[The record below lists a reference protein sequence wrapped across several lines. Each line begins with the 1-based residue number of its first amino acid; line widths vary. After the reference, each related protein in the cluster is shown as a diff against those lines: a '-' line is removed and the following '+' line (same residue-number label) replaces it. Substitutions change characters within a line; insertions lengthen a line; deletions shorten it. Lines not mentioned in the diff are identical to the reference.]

1 VIPGQV
7 AVVTD
12 SSACLRPGDENCA
25 ALIVPLRVLAGGAA
39 ADDAP
44 GPLPDLIADELRR
57 GERLS
62 TARPSPQRF
71 TAVYAAAAA
80 RGAVEIVSVHLSGEL
95 SSAIGSARLAA
106 ATAPVPVRVVDS
118 RSIGAGLGLV
128 VATAVLAAAAGQPA
142 AEVEQAAISQAARLG
157 SFFALDSQDQLRD
170 GGRLSQPGG
179 PRPGQY
185 SGYRPALG
193 PAPGPDERRGGAGG
207 RARGGGSGAG
217 SMLRSRPILAIRD
230 GRIIAAERVR
240 TRAAAAERLTEL
252 AAGFAVGRPCQ
263 VAVQHLDNEA
273 GAAALRRQL
282 IAAIPAAARICLVEA
297 GTAIR
302 AHTGP
307 GLLGVAVALMT

>member
-1 VIPGQV
+1 MPGQV

-12 SSACLRPGDENCA
+12 SSACLRPQDESCA
-25 ALIVPLRVLAGGAA
+25 ALVVPLRILAGGAA

-44 GPLPDLIADELRR
+44 GPLPDPIADELRR

-80 RGAVEIVSVHLSGEL
+80 RGAPEIVSVHLSGEL

-118 RSIGAGLGLV
+118 RSIGAGLGLI

-142 AEVEQAAISQAARLG
+142 TEVERAAIRQAARLG

-170 GGRLSQPGG
+170 GGRLVQPGG
-179 PRPGQY
+179 PRPGQH
-185 SGYRPALG
+185 SGYRPGPG
-193 PAPGPDERRGGAGG
+193 PAAGRGSGA
-207 RARGGGSGAG
+207 ASGAG

-240 TRAAAAERLTEL
+240 TRAAASERLTEL
-252 AAGFAVGRPCQ
+252 AAGFAAGRSCD
-263 VAVQHLDNEA
+263 VAVQYLDNEA

-282 IAAIPAAARICLVEA
+282 IAAIPAAARIWLVEA

-307 GLLGVAVALMT
+307 GLLGVAVALRP

>member
-1 VIPGQV
+1 MPGRV

-12 SSACLRPGDENCA
+12 SSACLRPQDENCA
-25 ALIVPLRVLAGGAA
+25 ALVVPLRVLAGGAA

-62 TARPSPQRF
+62 TARPSPSRF

-80 RGAVEIVSVHLSGEL
+80 QGAPEIVSVHLSGEL

-128 VATAVLAAAAGQPA
+128 VATAILAAATGQPA
-142 AEVEQAAISQAARLG
+142 AEVEQIAIRQAARLG

-179 PRPGQY
+179 PRPGQR
-185 SGYRPALG
+185 SGDSPD
-193 PAPGPDERRGGAGG
+193 PGRGEGRRGGG
-207 RARGGGSGAG
+207 GAG

-240 TRAAAAERLTEL
+240 TRAAAGERLTEL
-252 AAGFAVGRPCQ
+252 AAGFAAGRPCD

-273 GAAALRRQL
+273 GAAALRQQL
-282 IAAIPAAARICLVEA
+282 IAAIPAAARISLVEA

-307 GLLGVAVALMT
+307 GLLGVAVALRT

>member
-1 VIPGQV
+1 MPGLV

-12 SSACLRPGDENCA
+12 SSACLRPGSENGA
-25 ALIVPLRVLAGGAA
+25 VIVVPLRVLAGGAA

-44 GPLPDLIADELRR
+44 GALPDVIAAELRR

-71 TAVYAAAAA
+71 AAAYAAAAA
-80 RGAVEIVSVHLSGEL
+80 AGASAIVSVHLSGEL
-95 SSAIGSARLAA
+95 SGTIGSARLAA

-118 RSIGAGLGLV
+118 RSIGAGLGLI
-128 VATAVLAAAAGQPA
+128 VATAVLAAAAGQSA
-142 AEVEQAAISQAARLG
+142 AEVERAVIGRVGRLG

-170 GGRLSQPGG
+170 GGRLSQPGVPHPEPDPG
-179 PRPGQY
+179 PHPGQHSGYAPARGTAAGRRPG
-185 SGYRPALG
+185 P
-193 PAPGPDERRGGAGG
+193 
-207 RARGGGSGAG
+207 GAG
-217 SMLRSRPILAIRD
+217 SMLRSRPLLQIRD

-240 TRAAAAERLTEL
+240 TRAAASDRLTEL
-252 AAGFAVGRPCQ
+252 AAQFAAGQPCE

-273 GAAALRRQL
+273 GADALHQQL
-282 IAAIPAAARICLVEA
+282 RAAIPAAARICVIEA

-307 GLLGVAVALMT
+307 GLLGVAVALTA